1 MRSTAAKFP
10 DYFAVRL
17 AAGDRWVI
25 EVPDDAAVALA
36 HYCCVVGPTV
46 PYNVRKLPL
55 PRRLLREAV
64 ALDRVADKRAHN
76 RER

>member
-36 HYCCVVGPTV
+36 HYCCAGR
-46 PYNVRKLPL
+46 PYSSLQRK
-55 PRRLLREAV
+55 EV
-64 ALDRVADKRAHN
+64 AAAAAPFT
-76 RER
+76 